1 MAYTPTVWKNGEAP
15 AINAENLNKIEQG
28 IAGADS
34 MASQALE
41 AAGSG
46 GEWIK
51 MNFTPET
58 DVTVIK
64 NACYFNQKLKI
75 ASFNLILTGNKINQ
89 FAGLDNIDVG
99 TFDNWPTMNSDTITA
114 MYYLTSSSNGK
125 DFPRMFAAPVDAIHF
140 DKFNISKINNFPYT
154 GFSYTQSPRFVSV
167 IGIALL
173 S

>member
-41 AAGSG
+41 AANSG
-46 GEWIK
+46 GEWVK

-75 ASFNLILTGNKINQ
+75 ATFNLILTGTKINQ
-89 FAGLDNIDVG
+89 LAGLDNIDVG
-99 TFDNWPTMNSDTITA
+99 TFSNWPAMNSDTITA
-114 MYYLTSSSNGK
+114 MYYLTASAEGNSIN
-125 DFPRMFAAPVDAIHF
+125 RQLAVPVDAIHF
-140 DKFNISKINNFPYT
+140 DKFNISKIANFPYT
-154 GFSYTQSPRFVSV
+154 GISYTYIPRCVTV
-167 IGIALL
+167 TGIALL